1 VDIGRERTGMD
12 ALSEPIGK
20 KTCAQYIESHNPLM
34 RFGAFIMFPH
44 FSAQLGD
51 VGIQAPSLV

>member
-1 VDIGRERTGMD
+1 ME

-20 KTCAQYIESHNPLM
+20 NNSAQYIESRNPLM
-34 RFGAFIMFPH
+34 RFGALIIFPH
-44 FSAQLGD
+44 FSAQLGE